1 MKTIGLIGGLSWLSS
16 IEYYRM
22 LNEMVNERLGG
33 VHSAKIILYSVNFEE
48 IKLLTEQGHWDEM
61 AKMLVDIAKKLEQA
75 GADCILIGANTM
87 HKIAGEI
94 QQAIN
99 IPVIHIAEVTAI
111 EIKKQQLKKVALLGT
126 KYTMQLD
133 FYKDKLA
140 AQGITTII
148 PGEDDIE
155 YINTAIY
162 TEMGK
167 GIFLPDTK
175 EKFLDII
182 SGVINQGAE
191 GIISGCTEI
200 PLLIKQEDCS
210 IPVFDTTK
218 IHSTAAVEF
227 ALKDTVILAHNYI

>member
-33 VHSAKIILYSVNFEE
+33 VHAGKIVMYSVNFGE
-48 IKLLTEQGHWDEM
+48 IKTLTEEDRWDEI
-61 AKMLVDIAKKLEQA
+61 AKMIGTIAQKLEQA

-94 QQAIN
+94 QQMIN

-111 EIKKQQLKKVALLGT
+111 QIKKQQLKKVALLGT

-148 PGEDDIE
+148 PGEQEIE
-155 YINTAIY
+155 FINTAI
-162 TEMGK
+162 
-167 GIFLPDTK
+167 
-175 EKFLDII
+175 
-182 SGVINQGAE
+182 
-191 GIISGCTEI
+191 
-200 PLLIKQEDCS
+200 
-210 IPVFDTTK
+210 
-218 IHSTAAVEF
+218 
-227 ALKDTVILAHNYI
+227 